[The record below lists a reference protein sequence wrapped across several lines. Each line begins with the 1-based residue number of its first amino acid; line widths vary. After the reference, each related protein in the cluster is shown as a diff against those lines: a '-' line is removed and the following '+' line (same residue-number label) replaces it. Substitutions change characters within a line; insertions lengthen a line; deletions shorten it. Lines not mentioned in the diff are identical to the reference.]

1 MTRKMADER
10 PLKVLRNATFWE
22 IILAIIRGKDYA
34 TAIAKDLGKKQP
46 TVTEQLQ
53 VLRKSQLIR
62 PAKREKAQRYELN
75 WEAILRAFYEV
86 VFEALDFVLKFR
98 KHLAPAI
105 SHLKINSVQDLEKI
119 IPEELIKSFLKEYST
134 TVAAF
139 GGKKKAFDELVF
151 SFFCALSNLERQH
164 WNLLCKK
171 FNVSNEKALLIVAEV
186 LEFEIYGIELTAL
199 TDCLTIGKRRS
210 V

>member
-1 MTRKMADER
+1 MTDGG
-10 PLKVLRNATFWE
+10 PLKVLRNTTFWE
-22 IILAIIRGKDYA
+22 IILAIIRGKNYA
-34 TAIAKDLGKKQP
+34 TAIARDLGKKQP
-46 TVTEQLQ
+46 TVTEQLE

-86 VFEALDFVLKFR
+86 VFEALDFVSKFR
-98 KHLAPAI
+98 KRLAPEI
-105 SHLKINSVQDLEKI
+105 RRLKITHVQDLKKV

-134 TVAAF
+134 TIAAF
-139 GGKKKAFDELVF
+139 GGKKKTFDELVF

-164 WNLLCKK
+164 WSLLCKK
-171 FNVSNEKALLIVAEV
+171 FNVSDEKALLTIAEV

-199 TDCLTIGKRRS
+199 IGCLTVDKRRS
-210 V
+210 A